1 MTDQITVSDL
11 ATQQDYDIL
20 RRLSIGK
27 KCVFEF
33 GSFIGGSA
41 LAMLPQIVE
50 ANGHLYC
57 VDHFLGNPEDEAT
70 AHPRPMILAGFL
82 LRIEPYRDFVTL
94 IIGETKEA
102 LHFPTG
108 FADLVFIDASHGY
121 DAVKQD
127 INIAIHLIQQ
137 EGIICGHDY
146 IKHLNDCD
154 PKLVEKY
161 AYTPSGGHGGTSY
174 GVIKAV
180 NDIFGKPEHEFG
192 TAMWWKEI
200 DAERTP

>member
-1 MTDQITVSDL
+1 MTDKVTVYDL

-20 RRLSIGK
+20 RSLSIGK

-70 AHPRPMILAGFL
+70 AHPRPMILAAFL
-82 LRIEPYRDFVTL
+82 HRIDPYRDRVTV
-94 IIGETKEA
+94 IVGEVDVVRN
-102 LHFPTG
+102 FPVA

-121 DAVKQD
+121 DDVSRD
-127 INIAIHLIQQ
+127 ILIALHLLKPG
-137 EGIICGHDY
+137 GIICGHDY
-146 IKHLNDCD
+146 IKHLDDCD
-154 PKLVEKY
+154 LELVKKY
-161 AYTPSGGHGGTSY
+161 ASTPSGGHGGVGY

-180 NDIFGKPEHEFG
+180 NDIFGKPNHEPG
-192 TAMWWKEI
+192 TAIWWKEL
-200 DAERTP
+200 DD

>member
-1 MTDQITVSDL
+1 MTGQITVSDL
-11 ATQQDYDIL
+11 ATQEDYNIL

-50 ANGHLYC
+50 ARGHLYC
-57 VDHFLGNPEDEAT
+57 IDHFLGNPEDEAT
-70 AHPRPMILAGFL
+70 AHPRPMIVSGFL
-82 LRIEPYRDFVTL
+82 HRIEPYRDFVTL

-102 LHFPTG
+102 VHFPTG
-108 FADLVFIDASHGY
+108 FADLIFIDASHGY

-127 INIAIHLIQQ
+127 INIALHLIQQ
-137 EGIICGHDY
+137 GGIICGHDY
-146 IKHLNDCD
+146 IKHLDSCD
-154 PKLVEKY
+154 PNLVEKY
-161 AYTPSGGHGGTSY
+161 TNTPSGGYEGVSY

-180 NDIFGKPEHEFG
+180 NDTFGKPEHEPE
-192 TAMWWKEI
+192 TAVWWKEI
-200 DAERTP
+200 DVERAS